1 MLAAG
6 KAYYCYASPQELE
19 EMRDAQKP
27 RRRADAL

>member
-6 KAYYCYASPQELE
+6 KAYHCYASPQELE
-19 EMRDAQKP
+19 EMRDEQQP